1 MEQLAIKI
9 DAGRN
14 VIVLPT
20 THEDILSLKD
30 KLSSFRHREWQV
42 QDFGAFGTFEIG
54 FLLIEID
61 SLQGYHNFNRDSNT
75 PILNMLCAGYPSKQG
90 HTPDCWGQP
99 RTIRQVRVC
108 SDLPTSQ
115 ERRDGQTH
123 AERPHC
129 PDAREL
135 RP

>member
-14 VIVLPT
+14 VIILPT

-30 KLSSFRHREWQV
+30 KLSSFRNREWQV

-61 SLQGYHNFNRDSNT
+61 SLQGYHNFKRDICSLAQQGLKYAY
-75 PILNMLCAGYPSKQG
+75 PEHALCWLPVKAGSHP
-90 HTPDCWGQP
+90 
-99 RTIRQVRVC
+99 
-108 SDLPTSQ
+108 
-115 ERRDGQTH
+115 
-123 AERPHC
+123 
-129 PDAREL
+129 
-135 RP
+135 